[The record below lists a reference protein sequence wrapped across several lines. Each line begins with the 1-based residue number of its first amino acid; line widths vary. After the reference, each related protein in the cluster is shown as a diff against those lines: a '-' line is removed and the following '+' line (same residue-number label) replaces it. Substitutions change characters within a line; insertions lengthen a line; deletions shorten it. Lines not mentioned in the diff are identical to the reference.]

1 MDPDGRSD
9 YAYYNKDDHN
19 IYCFMNNEI
28 SLCKAEMLFD
38 FNRYLVRNV
47 VLFDDKGEIEQKIY
61 GEANIQ
67 AFFDSLREPFTWT
80 REQTENLC
88 SFNGVALGIGI
99 GVSIFIC
106 PAITPWLIGAALAN
120 DAVNVGCRIADVVED
135 PSLDNAI
142 ELGFGAIGFCVD
154 FVSLGSL
161 KSIGLFKGKI
171 AKSPLF
177 SFSINSAC
185 RPYYASN
192 GQYMKYSIARSWFG
206 LDFVVIPGVSNYG
219 SIIFTNS
226 NNQEQ

>member
-19 IYCFMNNEI
+19 IYCFKNNDN
-28 SLCKAEMLFD
+28 SLCKAEMLFE

-99 GVSIFIC
+99 GISIFIC

-120 DAVNVGCRIADVVED
+120 DAVNVGCRAIDYYEN
-135 PSLDNAI
+135 PTKDNKI
-142 ELGFGAIGFCVD
+142 EFWFGFGGLVFDAI
-154 FVSLGSL
+154 SLGSV
-161 KSIGLFKGKI
+161 KSIGLFNGNL

-192 GQYMKYSIARSWFG
+192 GQYMKYSIARFWFG

-219 SIIFTNS
+219 SIIFTKS